1 MWTWVTHQSDS
12 DGSETKSIFETG
24 CSTMAYG
31 IEMLLKSSPT
41 GFGTLLNMSPH
52 SPWTVYVIDARMY
65 GRLEQLPEATH
76 DFAAI

>member
-1 MWTWVTHQSDS
+1 
-12 DGSETKSIFETG
+12 
-24 CSTMAYG
+24 MAYG

-76 DFAAI
+76 DFAAILSL

>member
-1 MWTWVTHQSDS
+1 
-12 DGSETKSIFETG
+12 
-24 CSTMAYG
+24 MAYG

-76 DFAAI
+76 DSAAILSGRASAGRDWGWAREAPS